1 MTDHENLIRYLKG
14 VRRIVI
20 NAQHGGFGLSAE
32 AERLYLKR
40 SLIEYTEQDRASRD
54 ETERLGR
61 LIIVDDEVWN
71 SRPIKRDDP
80 ILVSVVTDLK
90 KRSWGTWSKL
100 KIVEIPADVKWA
112 IADYDGM
119 EWVAEVH
126 RTWH

>member
-1 MTDHENLIRYLKG
+1 MTDHEDLIRYLKG

-32 AERLYLKR
+32 AERLYLTR
-40 SLIEYTEQDRASRD
+40 SMIEYTEQDRASRD
-54 ETERLGR
+54 ETIRLGR

-71 SRPIKRDDP
+71 SILLKRDDP
-80 ILVSVVTDLK
+80 VLVSVVTDLK
-90 KRSWGTWSKL
+90 KRSWGAWSTL
-100 KIVEIPADVKWA
+100 KIVEIPADVKWG
-112 IADYDGM
+112 IAEYDGM